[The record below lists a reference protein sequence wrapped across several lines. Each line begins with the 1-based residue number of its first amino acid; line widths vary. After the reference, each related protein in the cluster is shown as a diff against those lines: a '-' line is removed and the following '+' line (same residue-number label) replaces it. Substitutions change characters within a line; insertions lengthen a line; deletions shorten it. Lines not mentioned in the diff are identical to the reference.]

1 MSNIRGEDIAAQDAK
16 QIVAVHDTTTNP
28 FIVPSIGGRIGDP
41 FPSYWDG
48 VWHLYTLR
56 KGLDVVLA
64 CISAEELTKMGCKV
78 SPN

>member
-48 VWHLYTLR
+48 VWHVYTLR
-56 KGLDVVLA
+56 QDLSYTSILKPLPPGN
-64 CISAEELTKMGCKV
+64 SLT
-78 SPN
+78 